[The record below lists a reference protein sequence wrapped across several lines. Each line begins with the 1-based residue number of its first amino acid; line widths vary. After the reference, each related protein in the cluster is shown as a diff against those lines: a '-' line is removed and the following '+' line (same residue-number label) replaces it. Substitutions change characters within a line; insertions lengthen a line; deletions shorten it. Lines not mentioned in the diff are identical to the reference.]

1 MINIRQVLKILSS
14 LLMVIAVF
22 MLIPAGM
29 ALYNRDWHL
38 LKSFLI
44 PIVIIFIYGI
54 SMLWFT
60 RADKKQYFSTRDGF
74 LLVTLSWV
82 LAAFLGSLPFCIS
95 GSIPSLTDAFFESM
109 SGFTTTG
116 ASILTDIESLPKPLL
131 FWRSLT
137 HWLGGM
143 GIVVLIVAI
152 FQFLGIGGTHLLKAE
167 APGPT
172 VDKITPRI
180 TEMAKILWGS
190 YVVLTLLEIILLLI
204 GGMNLFDASTHTFGT
219 MATGGFSPK
228 AQSVGH
234 YSSPFIHWVITLFMI
249 LAGINF
255 ILYFKLITGKLKD
268 IFRNTEVK
276 VYLSIFFIATVIITF
291 SLYRNVFFSLH
302 KSIQYAGFQAASIL
316 TTTGFATD
324 NFAVWPPLAKMTL
337 FALMFIGGCSGST
350 GGGIKIIRLL
360 TLFKLGIN
368 EMKYLLHPRGIF
380 NIKIDGNTVKK
391 DTMYAVSGF
400 FFLYILLLLV
410 ISLVVASGGNN
421 ILTSFST
428 ALVTLG
434 NIGPGFGKIG
444 PALNYAFYPDYI
456 KWILSFAM
464 MAGRLELFTVL
475 VLFTPLFWKK

>member
-1 MINIRQVLKILSS
+1 MNIRQVLKTLSI
-14 LLMVIAVF
+14 LLMIIAVF

-29 ALYNRDWHL
+29 AFYYRELHL
-38 LKSFLI
+38 LKSFMI
-44 PIVIIFIYGI
+44 PIVIILIYGI
-54 SMLWFT
+54 SMLWLT
-60 RADKKQYFSTRDGF
+60 REDKKQYFSTRDGF

-82 LAAFLGSLPFCIS
+82 MAAFLGSLPFYIS

-116 ASILTDIESLPKPLL
+116 ASILTDIESLPKPIL

-167 APGPT
+167 SPGPT

-180 TEMAKILWGS
+180 TEMAKILWGI
-190 YVVLTLLEIILLLI
+190 YVGLTLLEIILLMI
-204 GGMNLFDASTHTFGT
+204 GGMSLFEASTHTFGT

-228 AQSVGH
+228 AKSVGH
-234 YSSPFIHWVITLFMI
+234 YSSPFIHCVITLFMI
-249 LAGINF
+249 LAGVNF
-255 ILYFKLITGKLKD
+255 ILYFKLVTGKLKD
-268 IFRNTEVK
+268 ILRNTEVK

-291 SLYRNVFFSLH
+291 SLYRNVFSSLCR
-302 KSIQYAGFQAASIL
+302 SIQYAGFQAASVL
-316 TTTGFATD
+316 TTTGFSTD
-324 NFAVWPPLAKMTL
+324 NFAEWPLLARVTL
-337 FALMFIGGCSGST
+337 FTLMFIGGCSGST
-350 GGGIKIIRLL
+350 GGGIKIIRIV

-391 DTMYAVSGF
+391 DIMYAVSGF
-400 FFLYILLLLV
+400 FFLYILLLLAV
-410 ISLVVASGGNN
+410 SLVVASGGNN

-434 NIGPGFGKIG
+434 NIGPGFGRIG

-456 KWILSFAM
+456 KWTLSFAM

-475 VLFTPLFWKK
+475 VLFTPLFWRK

>member
-1 MINIRQVLKILSS
+1 MNIRQVLKTLSI
-14 LLMVIAVF
+14 LLMIIAVF
-22 MLIPAGM
+22 MLIPTGM
-29 ALYNRDWHL
+29 AFYYRELHL
-38 LKSFLI
+38 LKSFMI
-44 PIVIIFIYGI
+44 PIVIILIYGI
-54 SMLWFT
+54 SMLWLT
-60 RADKKQYFSTRDGF
+60 REDKKQYFSTRDGF

-82 LAAFLGSLPFCIS
+82 MAAFLGSLPFYIS

-116 ASILTDIESLPKPLL
+116 ASILTDIESLPKPIL

-167 APGPT
+167 SPGPT

-180 TEMAKILWGS
+180 TEMAKILWGI
-190 YVVLTLLEIILLLI
+190 YVGLTLLEIILLMI
-204 GGMNLFDASTHTFGT
+204 GGMNLFEASTHTFGT

-228 AQSVGH
+228 AKSVGH
-234 YSSPFIHWVITLFMI
+234 YSSPFIHCVITLFMI
-249 LAGINF
+249 LAGVNF
-255 ILYFKLITGKLKD
+255 ILYFKLVTGKLKD

-276 VYLSIFFIATVIITF
+276 VYLSIFFIATVVITF
-291 SLYRNVFFSLH
+291 SLYGNVFSSL
-302 KSIQYAGFQAASIL
+302 SRSVRFASFQAASIL
-316 TTTGFATD
+316 TTTGFSTD
-324 NFAVWPPLAKMTL
+324 NFSEWPLLARVTL
-337 FALMFIGGCSGST
+337 FTLMFIGGCSGST
-350 GGGIKIIRLL
+350 GGGIKVIRIL

-391 DTMYAVSGF
+391 NIMYAVSGF
-400 FFLYILLLLV
+400 FFLYILLLLAV
-410 ISLVVASGGNN
+410 SLVVASGGNN

-434 NIGPGFGKIG
+434 NIGPGFGSIG
-444 PALNYAFYPDYI
+444 PSLNYAFYPDYI

>member
-1 MINIRQVLKILSS
+1 MNIRHVLRTLSI
-14 LLMVIAVF
+14 LLMIIALF
-22 MLIPAGM
+22 MLIPMGM
-29 ALYNRDWHL
+29 AFYCRQAHL
-38 LKSFLI
+38 VKSFMI
-44 PIVIIFIYGI
+44 PIGIIFIYGI
-54 SMLWFT
+54 SMLWIT
-60 RADKKQYFSTRDGF
+60 REDRKQYFSTRDGF

-82 LAAFLGSLPFCIS
+82 LAAFFGALPFYIS
-95 GSIPSLTDAFFESM
+95 GSMASLTDAFFESM

-116 ASILTDIESLPKPLL
+116 ASILTDIESLPKPIL

-152 FQFLGIGGTHLLKAE
+152 FQFLGGGGLHLLKAE
-167 APGPT
+167 TPGPT

-180 TEMAKILWGS
+180 TEMAKILWGA
-190 YVVLTLLEIILLLI
+190 YVVLTLVEIILLMI
-204 GGMNLFDASTHTFGT
+204 GGMDLFEASTHTFGT

-228 AQSVGH
+228 AKSAGH
-234 YSSPFIHWVITLFMI
+234 YSSPFIHWVITVFML

-255 ILYFKLITGKLKD
+255 ILYYRLVTGKLKN
-268 IFRNTEVK
+268 IFRNTELK
-276 VYLSIFFIATVIITF
+276 VYLSIFFIATVVIAF
-291 SLYRNVFFSLH
+291 SLYGNVFSSLS
-302 KSIQYAGFQAASIL
+302 KSLRFAGFQAASIL
-316 TTTGFATD
+316 TTTGFSID
-324 NFAVWPPLAKMTL
+324 NFSQWPLLARMTL
-337 FALMFIGGCSGST
+337 FTLMFIGGCSGST
-350 GGGIKIIRLL
+350 GGGIKVIRII

-380 NIKIDGNTVKK
+380 DIKIEGNTVKK
-391 DTMYAVSGF
+391 NILYAVSGF
-400 FFLYILLLLV
+400 FFLYIFLLLA

-434 NIGPGFGKIG
+434 NIGPGFGRIG

-456 KWILSFAM
+456 KWTLSFAM